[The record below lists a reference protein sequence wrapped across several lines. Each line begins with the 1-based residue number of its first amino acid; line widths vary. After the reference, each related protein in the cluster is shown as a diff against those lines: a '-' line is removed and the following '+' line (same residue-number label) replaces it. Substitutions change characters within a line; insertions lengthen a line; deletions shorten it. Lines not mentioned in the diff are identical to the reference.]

1 MIHTIHVDHVLQ
13 EEIRTPY
20 CDLVTRPTG
29 AAVRN
34 RIRAAIAETQC
45 RTAFLDF
52 SSIGLLDFSCA
63 DEIVAKLLRDP
74 DPDWPDY
81 VVLHGLNEAHRD
93 AIHHVLENQALA
105 ILAVMRVGGYPA
117 ILGHVAP
124 PDARIVFDRVVE
136 LAPVTAS
143 GLATSLEWPV
153 ERTREMLDA
162 LTLHRLVRE
171 EAGLYSP
178 PGAS

>member
-1 MIHTIHVDHVLQ
+1 MNHTIHVDHVLQ

-34 RIRAAIAETQC
+34 RIRAVIAETKC

-74 DPDWPDY
+74 HPEWPDY
-81 VVLHGLNEAHRD
+81 VVLRGLNEAHRD

-124 PDARIVFDRVVE
+124 DAHIVFDRVVD
-136 LAPVTAS
+136 LAPVTAYR
-143 GLATSLEWPV
+143 LATSLEWPV

-162 LTLHRLVRE
+162 LAIRRLVRE
-171 EAGLYSP
+171 EAGLYTP

>member
-29 AAVRN
+29 AAVRD
-34 RIRAAIAETQC
+34 RICAAMAGTKCQ
-45 RTAFLDF
+45 TALLDF

-74 DPDWPDY
+74 QPDWPDY
-81 VVLHGLNEAHRD
+81 VVLHGLNEAHRE

-105 ILAVMRVGGYPA
+105 ILAVMRVGGCPS
-117 ILGHVAP
+117 ILGHVT
-124 PDARIVFDRVVE
+124 PDAHVVFDRVVE
-136 LAPVTAS
+136 LAPVTAAR
-143 GLATSLEWPV
+143 LATALEWPV
-153 ERTREMLDA
+153 ERTRDMLDT
-162 LTLHRLVRE
+162 LSLHRLVRE
-171 EAGLYSP
+171 EAGLYTP